1 MHNLQRV
8 KLKRD
13 FVFRN
18 TVITSSAE
26 SSLCKLAFPTAVVC
40 LCVFI
45 THCCVQCPT
54 LYEEMSVFKS
64 FKNLKIG
71 PQTEKFLVNL
81 VSLWKKYHIFIL
93 FKVSL
98 LSKYLTDKA
107 SNFLLLCAHSSI
119 YLCVGWLAFFRM
131 SCKLVVSFTI
141 HNLEISFH
149 YWKMGSVR
157 GIGDQLW
164 I

>member
-64 FKNLKIG
+64 FKK
-71 PQTEKFLVNL
+71 PQNWATNRKVFGQF
-81 VSLWKKYHIFIL
+81 STIMKKYHIFIL

-131 SCKLVVSFTI
+131 SWKLVVSFTI